1 MTKSE
6 FQIALTHALA
16 GLPEEDILRTVEYY
30 SEMIDDRMEDGIPED
45 EAVAAVGTVEEIATQ
60 VLSEVSLPRL
70 IKNKLKPHHKL
81 SGWEITL
88 LILGFP
94 LWFPLLL
101 SAGAVL
107 LSVYVAIWAV
117 MISLYATD
125 LALACSALGLL
136 VSSVVMLATGY
147 YAFGVLVLGAALLL
161 AGLSIFMLLG
171 CNLAAKG
178 LIALSRAFGR
188 GVKRTLIGKGGN
200 V

>member
-1 MTKSE
+1 MTKQK

-30 SEMIDDRMEDGIPED
+30 SEMIDDRIEDGIPED

-70 IKNKLKPHHKL
+70 IKHKLKPHRKL

-94 LWFPLLL
+94 LWFPLLIA
-101 SAGAVL
+101 AGAVL

-117 MISLYATD
+117 IISLWATV
-125 LALACSALGLL
+125 
-136 VSSVVMLATGY
+136 VS
-147 YAFGVLVLGAALLL
+147 L
-161 AGLSIFMLLG
+161 AGTRAESRES
-171 CNLAAKG
+171 AA
-178 LIALSRAFGR
+178 
-188 GVKRTLIGKGGN
+188 
-200 V
+200 

>member
-1 MTKSE
+1 MTKQK

-30 SEMIDDRMEDGIPED
+30 SEMIDDRMEDGVPED

-60 VLSEVSLPRL
+60 VLSEVSLPKL
-70 IKNKLKPHHKL
+70 SKNKFKPKRKL

-94 LWFPLLL
+94 LWFPLLIA
-101 SAGAVL
+101 AGAVL
-107 LSVYVAIWAV
+107 LSVYVSIWAV

-125 LALACSALGLL
+125 LSLGCSALACVAAC
-136 VSSVVMLATGY
+136 VAMLATGY
-147 YAFGVLVLGAALLL
+147 GALALTSLGAACIL
-161 AGLSIFMLLG
+161 AGLTIFMLLG
-171 CNLAAKG
+171 CNLAARG
-178 LIALSRAFGR
+178 LISLSRAFGR
-188 GVKRTLIGKGGN
+188 GVKRVLIGKGGN